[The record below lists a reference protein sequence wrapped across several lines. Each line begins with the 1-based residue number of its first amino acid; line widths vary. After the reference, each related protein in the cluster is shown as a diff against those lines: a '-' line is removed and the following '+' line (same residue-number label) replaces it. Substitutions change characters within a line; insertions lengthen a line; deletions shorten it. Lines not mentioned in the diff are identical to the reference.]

1 MPLQLRS
8 RVPSLLLL
16 TGLLLAAIAAP
27 ALAFPPDDPDHPAP
41 RQVPPAAQPHEAAAS
56 LCQLDLSGPN
66 DVPAGFAAKD
76 LNKYC
81 RDDLNAVGKIPI
93 RWNWDEPADV
103 TGETVAACALFNTD
117 TNANA
122 DLSLCVEAT
131 RLDGG
136 LIDLG
141 YTLYQCADTDPRR
154 CLNPTPATLSLATTC
169 AASIQAADPFDPSV
183 YPSGGDG
190 FPNDTVAE
198 CQIVP
203 TDIGGSAT
211 KLLDVCSYTTNA
223 ANSDIVDCVNWQAAG
238 ENTPTPTATFTAT
251 ATRTPSSTPTETV
264 TPTPTFT
271 STPTPTATNTV
282 TPSPTNT
289 LTPTATPTNTPT
301 NTATATSTP
310 TATSTWTPTS
320 TATNTAT
327 NTPTATA
334 TNTATNTPTATAT
347 NTATATATAT
357 LTTTATGT
365 LTPTATPT
373 ATSTPTE
380 TATSTATPT
389 PTATASAT
397 PTGTL
402 TATPTPTETLTPTQT
417 ATATPTETASSTP
430 SASPSPTVTE
440 TPTATP
446 TLTETPTETPSPTP
460 SLTPSPTETAT
471 PTATPTAS
479 GTPTATGT
487 PTHTPTAT
495 TTPTITLTP
504 SPTNT
509 PTPEPTRLAFL
520 PVLLRQLAPTAT
532 PTPTNTLTPTSSA
545 TPTATGTPTSTFT
558 PSVTPT
564 RTRTP
569 SPTVSVALPAVV
581 APNGM
586 DVDDLTH
593 RLYVT
598 SKTTNSLLI
607 VNPLTGAV
615 IRTATVGRNPFGVA
629 VNRVTGKA
637 YVANFSDAT
646 VSVVDA
652 AGVVTKTIPLA
663 AGGYGQPAFVDVHEG
678 RNRVYVTLNGGGGVA
693 VIDGATDT
701 RLATVPT
708 CAGAFGLAVDEEL
721 DRVYVSCRSGRSIQ
735 VINAA
740 TQTLLPGL
748 AVQLSGEP
756 YALALDGAARRLY
769 VSYSPETGNP
779 RQLLVYRAASAGLT
793 WAGSALV
800 GNGGANGGVGVA
812 VNPLTGSVFVTNSQ
826 DDTVTI
832 LDGPT
837 LLPLL
842 TRATGDDPGPVT
854 VDPSIN
860 WAYLGNRGSNSLL
873 ALPDSY

>member
-1 MPLQLRS
+1 MPPHLRS

-16 TGLLLAAIAAP
+16 TSLLLAAIAAP
-27 ALAFPPDDPDHPAP
+27 ALAFPPDDPDLSTLRRAP
-41 RQVPPAAQPHEAAAS
+41 SAVSPREAAAS

-66 DVPAGFAAKD
+66 DVPVESAAKD

-81 RDDLNAVGKIPI
+81 RDDLNPAGKIPI

-103 TGETVAACALFNTD
+103 TGEIVAACALFDTD
-117 TNANA
+117 NNANA
-122 DLSLCVEAT
+122 DLSLCAQAT

-136 LIDLG
+136 LIDMG
-141 YTLYQCADTDPRR
+141 YTLYQCADTEPRR
-154 CLNPTPATLSLATTC
+154 CLSPTPAMLSLATTC
-169 AASIQAADPFDPSV
+169 AAGIQATDPFDPNA
-183 YPSGGDG
+183 YPSGGDA

-198 CQIVP
+198 CQIAP

-211 KLLDVCSYTTNA
+211 KLLDVCAYTTNA
-223 ANSDIVDCVNWQAAG
+223 ANSDIVDCVNWQASG

-251 ATRTPSSTPTETV
+251 ATRTPSSTPTQTN
-264 TPTPTFT
+264 TPTATFT
-271 STPTPTATNTV
+271 STATPTATNTATS
-282 TPSPTNT
+282 TPTSTS
-289 LTPTATPTNTPT
+289 TPTATPTDTAT
-301 NTATATSTP
+301 NTATPTN
-310 TATSTWTPTS
+310 TATSTWTPT
-320 TATNTAT
+320 
-327 NTPTATA
+327 
-334 TNTATNTPTATAT
+334 
-347 NTATATATAT
+347 
-357 LTTTATGT
+357 
-365 LTPTATPT
+365 PT
-373 ATSTPTE
+373 ATSTLTPTPTE
-380 TATSTATPT
+380 TATNTATPT

-402 TATPTPTETLTPTQT
+402 TATPTATETPTPTQT
-417 ATATPTETASSTP
+417 ATATA
-430 SASPSPTVTE
+430 TE
-440 TPTATP
+440 TPTDTPSPTETP
-446 TLTETPTETPSPTP
+446 TVTPTETPSPTP
-460 SLTPSPTETAT
+460 SVTPSPTDTET

-479 GTPTATGT
+479 ATPTPTGTPTDTPTAT
-487 PTHTPTAT
+487 A
-495 TTPTITLTP
+495 TPTITLTP
-504 SPTNT
+504 SPTDT
-509 PTPEPTRLAFL
+509 PTPEPTRVTYL
-520 PVLLRQLAPTAT
+520 PLTLRQPAPTAT
-532 PTPTNTLTPTSSA
+532 PTATGTFTPTSSPTPTHTA
-545 TPTATGTPTSTFT
+545 TPTATGTPTATFT
-558 PSVTPT
+558 PSATPT
-564 RTRTP
+564 RTPTL

-586 DVDDLTH
+586 DVDDRKH

-598 SKTTNSLLI
+598 SKTTNSLVI
-607 VNPLTGAV
+607 INPLTGA
-615 IRTATVGRNPFGVA
+615 IIKTAGVGRDPFGVA
-629 VNRVTGKA
+629 VNRGTGKA

-652 AGVVTKTIPLA
+652 AGAVMKTISVA
-663 AGGYGQPAFVDVHEG
+663 AGGYSQPAFVDVHEG

-693 VIDGATDT
+693 ILDGATDA
-701 RLATVPT
+701 RLSTVPT

-735 VINAA
+735 VIDAA
-740 TQTLLPGL
+740 TGALLPGL

-769 VSYSPETGNP
+769 ISYSPETGNP

-812 VNPLTGSVFVTNSQ
+812 VNPLTGNVFVTNSQ

-842 TRATGDDPGPVT
+842 TRATGDDPGPVA

-860 WAYLGNRGSNSLL
+860 WAYLGNRGSNTLL
-873 ALPDSY
+873 ALPDVY